1 MPDLARAV
9 ARMFAVGFDG
19 MSLPPELPRLLD
31 RGVSTVILFARNVAS
46 VRQVAELAGAL
57 KERAGRPLLTC
68 VDQEGGRVR
77 RLRDG
82 FTHVPSMRA
91 LGATGDAALA
101 EEVGRVLAR
110 ELRAVNIDL
119 NFAPTL
125 DVDTNPDNPVIGD
138 RSFGATSELVS
149 AMGTALIRG
158 LQANGV
164 AACGKHFPGHG
175 DTSQDSHHDLPR
187 LPHPIGRLEAI
198 ELPPFRAAV
207 DAGVAMVM
215 TAHVVFEPIDPD
227 YPATM
232 SRRVLHGILR
242 EEMGF
247 DGVIISD
254 DLEMKAISANFDIA
268 EVVTRGANAGVDL
281 FAICHDAGLQHRAID
296 ALVAAVRGGEV
307 PLARVEEA
315 NRRLDAL
322 MARYARPAQKV
333 TDFEALNCPEHR
345 AVVERIAAVA
355 GAGAGGSGEALRDP
369 TQPVGG

>member
-1 MPDLARAV
+1 
-9 ARMFAVGFDG
+9 MFCIGFDG
-19 MSLPPELPRLLD
+19 YDLSPATRQLVA
-31 RGVSTVILFARNVAS
+31 RGVSSAVLFGRNVHS
-46 VRQVAELAGAL
+46 PRQVAELCGGLKAAAGPGAF
-57 KERAGRPLLTC
+57 LTC
-68 VDQEGGRVR
+68 IDQEGGRVR

-91 LGATGDAALA
+91 LGQTGDASLA
-101 EEVGRVLAR
+101 HDVGRVLAR

-125 DVDTNPDNPVIGD
+125 DVDTNPANPVIGD
-138 RSFGATSELVS
+138 RSFGATGELVS
-149 AMGTALIRG
+149 RMGTALIRG
-158 LQANGV
+158 LQESGV

-175 DTSQDSHHDLPR
+175 DTSQDSHFDLPR
-187 LPHPIGRLEAI
+187 LPHPIERLEEI
-198 ELPPFRAAV
+198 ELPPFKAAV
-207 DAGVAMVM
+207 VAGVAMIM

-247 DGVIISD
+247 AGVIISD

-281 FAICHDAGLQHRAID
+281 FALCHDTDLQNRAID
-296 ALVAAVRGGEV
+296 ALVKAVEHGEV
-307 PLARVEEA
+307 RPERIVEA

-322 MARYARPAQKV
+322 MGRYAKAAHAV
-333 TDFEALNCPEHR
+333 SDFDPLNCPEHR
-345 AVVERIAAVA
+345 AVVERIAGVA
-355 GAGAGGSGEALRDP
+355 GENGDEAMDP
-369 TQPVGG
+369 TQHVG

>member
-1 MPDLARAV
+1 
-9 ARMFAVGFDG
+9 MFAVGFDG
-19 MSLPPELPRLLD
+19 ESIPPELPRLLE
-31 RGVSTVILFARNVAS
+31 RGVSAVILFSRNVGS
-46 VRQVAELAGAL
+46 VEQVARLASEV
-57 KERAGRPLLTC
+57 KCRAAGGRPLLTC

-91 LGATGDAALA
+91 LGQTGDVDLA
-101 EEVGRVLAR
+101 YAVGRVLAR

-119 NFAPTL
+119 DFAPTL
-125 DVDTNPDNPVIGD
+125 DVDTNPANPVIGD
-138 RSFGATSELVS
+138 RSFGATCELVS
-149 AMGTALIRG
+149 RMGTALIRG
-158 LQANGV
+158 LQENGV

-187 LPHPIGRLEAI
+187 LPHPIERLAGI

-207 DAGVAMVM
+207 DAGVAMIM

-232 SRRVLHGILR
+232 SRRVMHGILR
-242 EEMGF
+242 EQMGF

-281 FAICHDAGLQHRAID
+281 FAICHDADLQNRAID
-296 ALVAAVRGGEV
+296 ALVRAVERGDV
-307 PLARVEEA
+307 PQQRIVEA
-315 NRRLDAL
+315 NRRLDRL
-322 MARYARPAQKV
+322 MATYARPGHPES
-333 TDFEALNCPEHR
+333 DFEPLNSPEHR
-345 AVVERIAAVA
+345 AIVERIAALA
-355 GAGAGGSGEALRDP
+355 EMNGNGNGNGRHAADP
-369 TQPVGG
+369 TERIA

>member
-1 MPDLARAV
+1 VSSAV
-9 ARMFAVGFDG
+9 
-19 MSLPPELPRLLD
+19 
-31 RGVSTVILFARNVAS
+31 LFSRNVHS
-46 VRQVAELAGAL
+46 PRQVAELCGGL
-57 KERAGRPLLTC
+57 KAAAAGRAFLTC
-68 VDQEGGRVR
+68 IDQEGGRVR

-91 LGATGDAALA
+91 LGQTGDAALA
-101 EEVGRVLAR
+101 RDVGRVLAR

-125 DVDTNPDNPVIGD
+125 DVDTNPANPVIGD
-138 RSFGATSELVS
+138 RSFGATGELVS
-149 AMGTALIRG
+149 RMGTALIRG
-158 LQANGV
+158 LQESGV

-175 DTSQDSHHDLPR
+175 DTSQDSHFDLPR
-187 LPHPIGRLEAI
+187 LLHPIERLEEI
-198 ELPPFRAAV
+198 ELPPFKAAV
-207 DAGVAMVM
+207 EAGVAMIM

-281 FAICHDAGLQHRAID
+281 FALCHDTDLQNRAID
-296 ALVAAVRGGEV
+296 ALVKAVERGDV
-307 PLARVEEA
+307 ARERIVEA

-322 MARYARPAQKV
+322 MGRYAKPAHTV
-333 TDFEALNCPEHR
+333 SDFDPLNSPEHR
-345 AVVERIAAVA
+345 AVVERIALVA
-355 GAGAGGSGEALRDP
+355 GENGEEALDP
-369 TQPVGG
+369 TERVG

>member
-1 MPDLARAV
+1 MPELASAV

-19 MSLPPELPRLLD
+19 VSLPPALPRLLD
-31 RGVSTVILFARNVAS
+31 RGVSAVIFFARNVESAD
-46 VRQVAELAGAL
+46 QVAALAAEL
-57 KERAGRPLLTC
+57 KGRSRRGPLLTC

-91 LGATGDAALA
+91 LGRTGDVALA
-101 EEVGRVLAR
+101 RDVGRVLAR

-125 DVDTNPDNPVIGD
+125 DVDTNAANPVIGD
-138 RSFGATSELVS
+138 RSFGATGELVS
-149 AMGTALIRG
+149 RMGRALIEG
-158 LQANGV
+158 MQENGV

-175 DTSQDSHHDLPR
+175 DTSQDSHLDLPR
-187 LPHPIGRLEAI
+187 LPHPIERLERI
-198 ELPPFRAAV
+198 ELPPFRTAV
-207 DAGVAMVM
+207 DARVAMIM

-242 EEMGF
+242 ETMGF

-281 FAICHDAGLQHRAID
+281 FAICHDTDLQNRAID
-296 ALVAAVRGGEV
+296 ALTRAVERGDVPRQRVA
-307 PLARVEEA
+307 EA
-315 NRRLDAL
+315 NGRLDAL
-322 MARYARPAQKV
+322 MARYARVAPAGSS
-333 TDFEALNCPEHR
+333 ARAGLNSAEHR
-345 AVVERIAAVA
+345 AIVERIAAVE
-355 GAGAGGSGEALRDP
+355 GDEALDP
-369 TQPVGG
+369 TTGVAQR